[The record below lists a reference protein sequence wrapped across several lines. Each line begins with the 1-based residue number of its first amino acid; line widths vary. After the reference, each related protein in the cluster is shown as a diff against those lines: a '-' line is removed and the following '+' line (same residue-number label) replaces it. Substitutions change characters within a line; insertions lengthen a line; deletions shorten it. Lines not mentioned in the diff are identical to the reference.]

1 MRFLL
6 KELWSFI
13 KSDFNIWLFAFFF
26 VFLFVAIKINYQ
38 YGIYWKLVNIQASG
52 SVRFIRFFLLFS
64 IPWFIVAI
72 PKLVLSNNK
81 LVLSNIRFYIAIL
94 LILGVIAFDSAFSI
108 FKPLLKFAYTFD
120 EQLYLTKI
128 AGNLQ
133 GIVIMLFFSLVIIRL
148 IAKTT
153 LADLGLRLKDVI
165 FRPYFILILAI
176 VPMIVWASF
185 KPDFIATYPIYK
197 PWDFPILLKMPKLV
211 SAVIYEFFYGI
222 DFITIEF
229 AFRGLLVILM
239 AKFIGK
245 DAILPMAA
253 VYCFLHFGKPEAEA
267 ISSIFGGYFLGF
279 VALSTRSIA
288 PGIILHLSLAY
299 MMDIAAYIQH
309 YLK

>member
-1 MRFLL
+1 MRLLL

-26 VFLFVAIKINYQ
+26 VFLFVAIKINYH

-64 IPWFIVAI
+64 IPWFAVAM

-81 LVLSNIRFYIAIL
+81 HVLSNIRFYIAIL

-108 FKPLLKFAYTFD
+108 FKPMLKFAYTFD

-128 AGNLQ
+128 ATNLQ
-133 GIVIMLFFSLVIIRL
+133 GIVIMLFFSLVIIQL

-153 LADLGLRLKDVI
+153 LADLGLRLKAVI
-165 FRPYFILILAI
+165 FRTYFILILAI

-267 ISSIFGGYFLGF
+267 ISSIFGGYLLGF